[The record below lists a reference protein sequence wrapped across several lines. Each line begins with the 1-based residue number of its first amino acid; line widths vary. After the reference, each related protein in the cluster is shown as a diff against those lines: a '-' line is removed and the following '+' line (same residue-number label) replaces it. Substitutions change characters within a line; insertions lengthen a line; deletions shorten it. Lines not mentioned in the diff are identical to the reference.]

1 MGNSTK
7 TRILSDSE
15 IRDFFLS
22 FELSKPVDRYYYQV
36 FRLQFLTALRISDL
50 MELENEQISKHFLIE
65 EKKTIK
71 SKKKNKKREVY
82 LCDEAFALANNL
94 AERSRKKGKKKLLTK
109 KDDSSY
115 RRAVKVYCNKA
126 KINPD
131 RVSTHSFRKTM
142 ANNVAL
148 LKGAKA
154 ASKLLNHSNMATTE
168 KYLDESQITIQNAID
183 LISGKK
189 LGGAA

>member
-1 MGNSTK
+1 MGISTK

-15 IRDFFLS
+15 IRDFFLC
-22 FELSKPVDRYYYQV
+22 FDLSKPVERYYYQV
-36 FRLQFLTALRISDL
+36 FRLQYLTALRISDL

-65 EKKTIK
+65 EKKTD
-71 SKKKNKKREVY
+71 KKREVY
-82 LCDEAFALANNL
+82 LCDEALALAKNL
-94 AERSRKKGKKKLLTK
+94 AERSRKMGNTKLLTK

-115 RRAVKVYCNKA
+115 RRAIKIYCKRA
-126 KINPD
+126 RIDSD

-154 ASKLLNHSNMATTE
+154 ASKLLNHSNLTTTE
-168 KYLDESQITIQNAID
+168 RYLDESQITIQNAID
-183 LISGKK
+183 LISGKR